1 MKNSGKRGRGNSGA
15 FTLMEMLLVLAIIA
29 MLAGMGTF
37 LMRGVIVDAEEVKV
51 TGDIKAFEGQLVR
64 YKIKAG
70 YFPTTAQGLK
80 ALHTRPTDG
89 PQPRS
94 WKQFLTQES
103 ALYDPWANPYQYRY
117 PGTHNQ
123 DSYDI
128 WSLGKDG
135 KEGTDDDIGNW

>member
-1 MKNSGKRGRGNSGA
+1 MCIVTMKMKKSEKRGKRSDGA

-51 TGDIKAFEGQLVR
+51 KGDIAAFEQHLIR

-70 YFPTTAQGLK
+70 YFPTTSQGLK

-94 WKQFLTQES
+94 WKTVSDQRVRTLRPVDQSVSISISWNSQPGFLRH
-103 ALYDPWANPYQYRY
+103 LVIR
-117 PGTHNQ
+117 
-123 DSYDI
+123 
-128 WSLGKDG
+128 
-135 KEGTDDDIGNW
+135 